1 MRMKKATKITLL
13 VLLLALCAGMLAGC
27 GGGETQSDAG
37 APFVW
42 IYSTGLEAYRVGY
55 DRDTGVM
62 YCISNGYSNS
72 GTLTMLVNADGTPKV
87 WEGYN
92 ANHDD

>member
-1 MRMKKATKITLL
+1 MRRSIKILL
-13 VLLLALCAGMLAGC
+13 VILMIDALCAGALVACEANGAQSE
-27 GGGETQSDAG
+27 GE

-42 IYSTGLEAYRVGY
+42 VYENPYACYRVGY

-62 YCISNGYSNS
+62 YSMSTGRDNY
-72 GTLTMLVNADGTPKV
+72 GTLTLLVNADGSPKV

-92 ANHDD
+92 AP